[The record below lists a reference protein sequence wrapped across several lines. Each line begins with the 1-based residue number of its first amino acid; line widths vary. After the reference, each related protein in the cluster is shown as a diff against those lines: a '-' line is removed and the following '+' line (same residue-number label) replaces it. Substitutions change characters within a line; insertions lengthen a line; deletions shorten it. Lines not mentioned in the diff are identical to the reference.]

1 LTEQSLY
8 PEFGILLVD
17 DEPSFLRSLSV
28 TLARSGGIS
37 HVHLCTDAREVM
49 PTLAAKSIGLV
60 LLDLTMPY
68 ISGQEL
74 LNQITQEH
82 PDIPVVVIS
91 GLNQVESA
99 VQCIQQGAFDYFVKT
114 TEESRLVE
122 GIKRAVRMQEMRR
135 ENLALSQRILTNS
148 LDNPEIFDPIIS
160 RSHQMRAIFQYLESV
175 APSHQPLLISGESG
189 TGKELLAKA
198 AHKLSRCKGPLVSVN
213 VAGLDDNV
221 FADTLFGHS
230 RGAFTGAERT
240 RAGLIEEATNGTLF
254 LDEIGDLSMSS
265 QVKLLRLL
273 QEGEYYPLGSDRPKR
288 IRARVIVATHQDLQQ
303 RLADGKFRRDLY
315 YRLCIHQ
322 IHIPALRE
330 RKEDI
335 PLLLEHFLEL
345 SAKELAKSTPNYP
358 PELVTL
364 LSSHHFSGNI
374 RELRAMIFDAVS
386 QHRSHLLSLSVFHQL
401 LGKTDNLQ
409 IENSYVDS
417 PFLAQFNEHGPLPTL
432 AQMDSLLV
440 EEALKRTDNNQS
452 MAARLL
458 GISQPALSKRLKKN
472 PLHIH

>member
-1 LTEQSLY
+1 MTEQSLY

-49 PTLAAKSIGLV
+49 PTLAVKSIGLV

-74 LNQITQEH
+74 LSQITQEH
-82 PDIPVVVIS
+82 PDISVVVIS

-99 VQCIQQGAFDYFVKT
+99 VQSIQQGAFDYFVKT

-135 ENLALSQRILTNS
+135 ENLALSQRILKNS
-148 LDNPEIFDPIIS
+148 LDNPDVFAPIIS
-160 RSHQMRAIFQYLESV
+160 RSHKIRAIFQYLESV
-175 APSHQPLLISGESG
+175 APSNQPLLISGESG

-198 AHKLSRCKGPLVSVN
+198 AHQLSKCKGPLVSVN

-230 RGAFTGAERT
+230 RGAFTGAERA
-240 RAGLIEEATNGTLF
+240 RAGLIEEAANGTLF
-254 LDEIGDLSMSS
+254 LDEIGDLSMTS

-303 RLADGKFRRDLY
+303 RLTDGLFRRDLY

-335 PLLLEHFLEL
+335 PLLLEHFLKL
-345 SAKELAKSTPNYP
+345 SAKELEKSTPNYP

-386 QHRSHLLSLSVFHQL
+386 QHKSHLLSLSVFRQA

-409 IENSYVDS
+409 IQNSQADS
-417 PFLAQFNEHGPLPTL
+417 LFLAQFNENGPLPTL

-472 PLHIH
+472 PAHIH